1 MDVTKC
7 LHISLCLTVFL
18 DVAVSAY
25 SQSRLNNLRDD
36 DLVTAAP
43 SLSIATLRVPLH
55 PDCAINRK
63 SGCIGMEIV
72 GWSGGTETRASGY
85 CFKQAEHNIWSFMRH
100 NGE

>member
-43 SLSIATLRVPLH
+43 SLSIATLRDDDLVTARRRCPSLH
-55 PDCAINRK
+55 
-63 SGCIGMEIV
+63 
-72 GWSGGTETRASGY
+72 
-85 CFKQAEHNIWSFMRH
+85 
-100 NGE
+100 